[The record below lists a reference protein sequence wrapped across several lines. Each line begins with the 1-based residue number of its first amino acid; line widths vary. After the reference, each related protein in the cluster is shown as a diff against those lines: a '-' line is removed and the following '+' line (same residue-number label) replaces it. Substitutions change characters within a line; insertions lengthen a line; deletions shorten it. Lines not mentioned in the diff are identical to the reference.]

1 MDVSN
6 KTLEEFIELFQG
18 SSTYFGVS
26 KPTGKKNSK
35 GKAEFKHWLE
45 PSPMTKQHW
54 IDHL

>member
-1 MDVSN
+1 MQILD

-18 SSTYFGVS
+18 SNTYFGVS

-45 PSPMTKQHW
+45 PSPMTKKH
-54 IDHL
+54 